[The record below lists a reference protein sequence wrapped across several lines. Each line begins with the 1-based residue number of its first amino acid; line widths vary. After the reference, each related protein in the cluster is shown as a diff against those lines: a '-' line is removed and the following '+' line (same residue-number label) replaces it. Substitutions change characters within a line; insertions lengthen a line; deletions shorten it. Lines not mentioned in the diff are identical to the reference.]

1 MTRPDRQAFARRW
14 ADAITGTSYVSLE
27 RDELVA
33 HLAGLVDH
41 LVAAVLARELDPS
54 AGSRIGGA
62 LVAAH
67 FTSTDTLSKTL
78 ALIVDG
84 LADLLR
90 GVSPGVPDVTMGARI
105 AQLTGDVAAGYA
117 SALRERSLDEQDEIY
132 RAALRARRQAE
143 QALAS
148 NEARFRQVFY
158 SSPVGV
164 AISEP
169 TGEIIQC
176 NRSLE
181 DILDYAPGELVGR
194 DLSELFSPG
203 DRSAMHKRYLD
214 LITGR
219 IPRLRGRFPLRRVDG
234 EPVWANLDTSLLPDA
249 EAEPRYV
256 VTMVDDITDLQLLEQ
271 RLQHQTL
278 YDLQTGL
285 PNRQFLLTHLET
297 VLARLEPSAIVTLLH
312 LDLDGFSAI
321 NDGLGYG
328 AGDELL
334 DVVARRLEGVIA
346 DFPGMVARLG
356 ADEYAILLEPSE
368 DSASAPEVPFDAQA
382 LAEMINTELAEPHY
396 IDDVGI
402 ALTATIGIA
411 QLPVGKCRPEELMR
425 AAGVT
430 LRRLRNQGTR
440 QWARYDPDTDRAER
454 VELQLAAALPGA
466 LENGQLQITYQPVVT
481 LADHHL
487 VAVEAALSWDH
498 PQFGRL
504 SHERCARAA
513 ERTGASYALGRWL
526 LQTAAQQAATWR
538 QRRATVPPV
547 AVNLS
552 PAQAQDPDL
561 VATVTAVLAETGLP
575 PDQLELRAPVA
586 AIRTDSGEF
595 AGSVDGE
602 SGAQA
607 EDNLLVLGELG
618 IRTGLS
624 DFAGGIGALRC
635 VADLSPRSVR
645 LAALMVAGHGL
656 CPVLSEAAHTAV
668 RLVRTAGANVI
679 AYPTDSDEQAAYCRS
694 IGADWAVGAL
704 FGAPG
709 PPQGIEALLAA
720 QAS

>member
-1 MTRPDRQAFARRW
+1 MSRPDRQAFARRW
-14 ADAITGTSYVSLE
+14 ADAITGTSYVSME
-27 RDELVA
+27 RDELIA
-33 HLAGLVDH
+33 HLAGLVDR
-41 LVAAVLARELDPS
+41 LVAAVLVRELDPD
-54 AGSRIGGA
+54 AGNRIGAG
-62 LVAAH
+62 LVATH
-67 FTSTDTLSKTL
+67 FTSTDTLGKTL
-78 ALIVDG
+78 ALILEG
-84 LADLLR
+84 LPDLLR
-90 GVSPGVPDVTMGARI
+90 GAVPEAADVAIEACI
-105 AQLTGDVAAGYA
+105 AQLTGDIAAGYA

-164 AISEP
+164 AICEP
-169 TGEIIQC
+169 SGEIIQC

-203 DRSAMHKRYLD
+203 DRSAMRERYFD
-214 LITGR
+214 LIAGR
-219 IPRLRGRFPLRRVDG
+219 LPRLRGRFPLRRVDG
-234 EPVWANLDTSLLPDA
+234 EPVWANLDTSVLPDA
-249 EAEPRYV
+249 QAEPRYV

-285 PNRQFLLTHLET
+285 PNRQFLLTHLEA
-297 VLARLEPSAIVTLLH
+297 VLARFEPSATVTLLH

-346 DFPGMVARLG
+346 DRPGMVARLG
-356 ADEYAILLEPSE
+356 ADEYAILLEPSGE
-368 DSASAPEVPFDAQA
+368 NSASAPDIGV
-382 LAEMINTELAEPHY
+382 LAESINTELAEPHY

-454 VELQLAAALPGA
+454 VKLQLAAALPGA

-487 VAVEAALSWDH
+487 VAVEATLSWDH

-526 LQTAAQQAATWR
+526 LETAARQATTWR
-538 QRRATVPPV
+538 QQRTTVPPI

-552 PAQAQDPDL
+552 LAQAQDPDL

-575 PDQLELRAPVA
+575 AAQLELRAPVA
-586 AIRTDSGEF
+586 AIRTDGGEF
-595 AGSVDGE
+595 AGSGGGE

-607 EDNLLVLGELG
+607 EDNLRVLRELG
-618 IRTGLS
+618 IRTGLD

-635 VADLSPRSVR
+635 VAELSPLTVR

-656 CPVLSEAAHTAV
+656 GPVLSEAAHTAV
-668 RLVRTAGANVI
+668 RLVRVAGANVI
-679 AYPTDSDEQAAYCRS
+679 AYPTDSGEQAAYYGS
-694 IGADWAVGAL
+694 IGANWAVGAL